1 MSERTIYEALIQGGL
16 NHIGALA
23 IIGNMMAE
31 SGLRPNNLQDS
42 YNNALGY
49 TDEGYTLAVDS
60 GAYSDYN
67 FKTDS
72 AGYGLCQ
79 WTYAPRKMNLRNFAR
94 ERRTSIGDE
103 AMQVAFCLKELRNE
117 YYPLYNYLCVASNL
131 REATERVCV
140 EYERP
145 SVNNVATR
153 HQYAIEIG
161 KRLEAQ
167 GVAAID
173 GGENVERK
181 ETAAEQEADYDY
193 IADIEAHA
201 RAIVELCGKVRG

>member
-1 MSERTIYEALIQGGL
+1 MSEKTIYEALIQGGL

-23 IIGNMMAE
+23 IMGNMMAE
-31 SGLRPNNLQDS
+31 SGLRANNLQDS
-42 YNNALGY
+42 YNNVLGY
-49 TDEGYTLAVDS
+49 TDEGYTLAVDG

-79 WTYAPRKMNLRNFAR
+79 WTYGPRKMNLRNFAR

-103 AMQVAFCLKELRNE
+103 AMQVAFCLKELKAE
-117 YYPLYNYLCVASNL
+117 YYPLYNYLCSAGNL
-131 REATERVCV
+131 REAVERVCV

-145 SVNNVATR
+145 AVNNIATR

-161 KRLEAQ
+161 QRLEAQ
-167 GVAAID
+167 GAAVID
-173 GGENVERK
+173 SGEAEDRNEPEAVQ
-181 ETAAEQEADYDY
+181 ETDYDY